1 MKPFIPAVYQR
12 TKSPDF
18 FCCVAKNDVIRGL
31 NLLTNVQKK
40 SHAIPI
46 DYFVLGYRVERP
58 VKP

>member
-1 MKPFIPAVYQR
+1 MKPFVPAIYQR
-12 TKSPDF
+12 TNSPDF
-18 FCCVAKNDVIRGL
+18 FDVLKNDEIRGL